1 MQSSPRAVLFHGAHA
16 QALALEVSILERI
29 LRNNRAAQGCTKYY
43 QRLRMACRCL
53 QRHRILDLLDDSQK
67 LAQAITAAAT
77 RKTTQKKRQEIF
89 WEFTSASKRST
100 ESNETDAF
108 AKALASIRQRV
119 AEGLPECLS
128 RLDYASE
135 ALLLEMA
142 RGFFLPLCSIAIA
155 AVARI
160 RLLLQNLACQILQEY
175 PLWQTVLQEAFGNEV
190 DSSVEWNVDELKELS
205 QRFAPTK
212 KWAVAEVSVRDQTQ
226 EVLRDLGLDAEAAGG
241 GGALVTDTQQSESVH
256 GVTINTPLATMEP
269 AVAEEPLDVGELLPT
284 HHGASIEEED
294 LSPDYFE
301 VAAQKI
307 KEELSAK
314 SVKKTVRGK
323 AKTSA
328 KARPKVEAGVAKAK
342 LELEED
348 VSPVDSQSVPPAKKK
363 EKKKKR
369 KKSSEQKSGKKTKKG
384 KQSGNFFDSLFR

>member
-1 MQSSPRAVLFHGAHA
+1 
-16 QALALEVSILERI
+16 
-29 LRNNRAAQGCTKYY
+29 
-43 QRLRMACRCL
+43 
-53 QRHRILDLLDDSQK
+53 LDDSQK

-100 ESNETDAF
+100 ESNETDDF
-108 AKALASIRQRV
+108 AKALASIRQRL

-135 ALLLEMA
+135 ALLLEIA

-175 PLWQTVLQEAFGNEV
+175 PLWQTVLQEAFGNKV

-212 KWAVAEVSVRDQTQ
+212 KWAIAEVSVGDQTQ
-226 EVLRDLGLDAEAAGG
+226 EVLRDLGLDAEAVGGG
-241 GGALVTDTQQSESVH
+241 GGALVADTQQSESVH

-328 KARPKVEAGVAKAK
+328 KARHKVEAGVAKAK
-342 LELEED
+342 LELEEGA
-348 VSPVDSQSVPPAKKK
+348 SPVDSQSLLLAK
-363 EKKKKR
+363 EKKKKKKR
-369 KKSSEQKSGKKTKKG
+369 KESSEQKSGKKTKKG